1 MIEKLFTMSF
11 KKWKNMYFNV
21 MHMFKIEIQL
31 IRMFRKKSHIDKN
44 NLQEHDGTFM
54 CNLGQVYLWLRNQK
68 FIEEWFKKYGE
79 SDQMQEVKKDS
90 DHIFFHEK

>member
-1 MIEKLFTMSF
+1 
-11 KKWKNMYFNV
+11 MYFNV

-68 FIEEWFKKYGE
+68 FIEE
-79 SDQMQEVKKDS
+79 
-90 DHIFFHEK
+90 